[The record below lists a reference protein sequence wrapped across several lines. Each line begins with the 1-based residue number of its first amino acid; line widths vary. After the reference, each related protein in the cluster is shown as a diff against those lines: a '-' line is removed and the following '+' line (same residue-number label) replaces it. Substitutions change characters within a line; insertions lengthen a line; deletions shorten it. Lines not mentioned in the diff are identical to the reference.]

1 MLEIF
6 FPSFHHSQLKL
17 FVFVVVVVVFLPFL
31 GSILQHMEAPKLKV
45 ELEP

>member
-17 FVFVVVVVVFLPFL
+17 FVFVVVVVFLPFL